1 MTDGR
6 VCDMIVTYRPV
17 CVEVRKCRPEESD
30 MDGGWM
36 GLAWSVVAWGEV
48 GTEVWTSGKRAVGGQ
63 EFLLYVW

>member
-1 MTDGR
+1 
-6 VCDMIVTYRPV
+6 MIVTYRPV

-48 GTEVWTSGKRAVGGQ
+48 GTEVWTSG
-63 EFLLYVW
+63 